1 MATIAPYEPGDWLSI
16 EPREVEREA
25 LKEIGD
31 PEPYFLAGPAFTI
44 KDNDNPVVC
53 GGICIREM
61 GVGDAW
67 LFASTWIDR
76 HIMIAR
82 LVRDF
87 MLAVVDDYQLKWLQ
101 VIVDTR
107 FPKTL
112 RWLRWLGFSYWANLE
127 NRDKYHIYR
136 RKCSWA

>member
-1 MATIAPYEPGDWLSI
+1 MATIAPYELGDWLRI

-25 LKEIGD
+25 LKEIAD
-31 PEPYFLAGPAFTI
+31 PEVYFVAGPSFTI
-44 KDNDNPVVC
+44 KDDGSPVVC
-53 GGICIREM
+53 GGIHIR
-61 GVGDAW
+61 GDGGGDAW
-67 LFASTWIDR
+67 LFASTWIER
-76 HIMIAR
+76 HIMVAR

-112 RWLRWLGFSYWANLE
+112 RWLGWLKFTYWASLE
-127 NRDKYHIYR
+127 HRAKYHIYR
-136 RKCSWA
+136 RKF